1 MENRLAWV
9 ETLHAMRSFFQS
21 KEHSYWEAKV
31 AADHKAP
38 KKLWR
43 NLSTIFG
50 KDKSSS
56 NTSCSITPDQFA
68 EFFIDKIKLV
78 REQTVTATP
87 PSIPVTCTKH
97 LDCFQSV
104 IEKDIKYLIMAAL
117 NKCCALDPAP
127 TWLVKWCSGCIAPFI
142 TMMYNRSILEGNLP
156 IHQKTAIVTPLIKKE
171 GLDSAVLKN
180 YRPVSNLSFIS
191 KLVERVVTQQLNG
204 FLSHTGSLPSHQ
216 SAYRRFHSTE
226 TALKIRQ

>member
-1 MENRLAWV
+1 
-9 ETLHAMRSFFQS
+9 MRSFFQS

-31 AADHKAP
+31 AADYKAP
-38 KKLWR
+38 NKLWR
-43 NLSTIFG
+43 NLSTILG

-56 NTSCSITPDQFA
+56 DTSCSITPDQFA
-68 EFFIDKIKLV
+68 EFFIDKVKLV
-78 REQTVTATP
+78 REQTATATP
-87 PSIPVTCTKH
+87 PSIPVTCTEH
-97 LDCFQSV
+97 LDCFQPV
-104 IEKDIKYLIMAAL
+104 TEKDIKHLIMAAP

-127 TWLVKWCSGCIAPFI
+127 TWLVKRCSGCIAPFI
-142 TMMYNRSILEGNLP
+142 TMMCNRSILEGHLP
-156 IHQKTAIVTPLIKKE
+156 ISQKTAIVTPLIKKE

-216 SAYRRFHSTE
+216 SAYRQFHSTE
-226 TALKIRQ
+226 TALLKVVNDLAIASDNGQV